1 MLEQDGMT
9 PAVPWRPL
17 SVRLHVSSA
26 AAGRAL
32 SVNEALRTLPCSVL
46 VLAYH
51 GVIIHDFRRP
61 HLCQQVSLARKCP
74 VFTPNMRSRPEREN
88 CTAESSAW
96 CEALAP
102 CMARL

>member
-1 MLEQDGMT
+1 MK
-9 PAVPWRPL
+9 PAVPWKPL

-32 SVNEALRTLPCSVL
+32 SVNEALRILLCSVL

-51 GVIIHDFRRP
+51 GVIIHDFWRP

-74 VFTPNMRSRPEREN
+74 AFSPNMLSKPECEQ

-102 CMARL
+102 CIPRRAA